1 MEIYFLLQ
9 NSWIID
15 TSFGGQSW
23 KLDTTFW
30 ALTHQVETMTRLW
43 YAGTFIVTLASKNEK
58 LVRFGMWTLGH
69 LHYIRTRDTYGTK
82 FSKIV
87 DGI

>member
-1 MEIYFLLQ
+1 
-9 NSWIID
+9 
-15 TSFGGQSW
+15 
-23 KLDTTFW
+23 
-30 ALTHQVETMTRLW
+30 MTRLW

-69 LHYIRTRDTYGTK
+69 LHYIRTRDTNGTK